1 MTRPLSLVLVSA
13 LACVGGAAEEAG
25 QAAAPREKMSNTPGM
40 RLVYEEKS
48 RGMDQG
54 LGLEVVHYTLKTDG
68 FPRAQRYALYGQW
81 MDGRST
87 EMGRGMGI
95 DEAGYVRGP
104 DGDEF
109 TLTVGRMFP
118 GEYAVFALV
127 SEDAASKAFVEITP
141 FPIQAAGKG
150 GCSLLVRPMEVRG
163 QAFII
168 TGSGFKP
175 NKKLKTVSTSVNEVA
190 YGTSD
195 GRPDGTVKQVIF
207 PAVVGRTGG
216 DASFEASDSDCTV
229 KVRYKWGDEMRGRS
243 AAAPQPTP

>member
-13 LACVGGAAEEAG
+13 LCISEAAEG
-25 QAAAPREKMSNTPGM
+25 TQRAAAPQEKLSNTPGM

-48 RGMDQG
+48 RGTDQS
-54 LGLEVVHYTLKTDG
+54 LGLEVVHYALKTDG
-68 FPRAQRYALYGQW
+68 FPKAQRYALYGQW

-87 EMGRGMGI
+87 EMGRGLGI

-104 DGDEF
+104 DGNEF
-109 TLTVGRMFP
+109 TLTVGRMFL
-118 GEYAVFALV
+118 GEFAVFALV

-141 FPIQAAGKG
+141 FPIQAEGKG
-150 GCSLLVRPMEVRG
+150 GCSLFVRPLEVRG

-168 TGSGFKP
+168 TGAGFTP
-175 NKKLKTVSTSVNEVA
+175 NKKLKTVSISVNEVA
-190 YGTSD
+190 HGTSD
-195 GRPDGTVKQVIF
+195 GRPDGTLKQVIF

-243 AAAPQPTP
+243 ATASSPTS